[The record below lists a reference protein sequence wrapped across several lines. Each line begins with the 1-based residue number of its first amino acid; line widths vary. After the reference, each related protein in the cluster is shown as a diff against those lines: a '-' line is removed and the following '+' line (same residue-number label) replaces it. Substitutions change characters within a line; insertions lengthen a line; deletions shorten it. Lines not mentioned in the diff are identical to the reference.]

1 MKTPVNGERHYDHG
15 CQDLIT
21 SERWKIAMK
30 CKCDVTANGN
40 PGRRE
45 CSQHPTLRSERYGSS
60 QERGR
65 ARCHQDTFGDKGEPP
80 RLSEKLR

>member
-45 CSQHPTLRSERYGSS
+45 CSQHPTLRSEGYGSS
-60 QERGR
+60 QETGKSQMPPGHLWGQRGTTK
-65 ARCHQDTFGDKGEPP
+65 AF
-80 RLSEKLR
+80 